1 MAVQRKRK
9 SPDQAQV
16 ITTGSTIRIEQPKS
30 DRGKKSNV
38 SVVVQEINPV
48 HGFVGFLRE
57 NAVVGL
63 AVGFAIATQAQALIK
78 QLLDSFINPMYALF
92 FEGGKLSSKTTTL
105 RFDGR
110 ESSITWGAFAFT
122 LLNFLFVL
130 AAIYAI
136 IKIFKLDKLNKPK
149 DKK

>member
-1 MAVQRKRK
+1 MAAQRKRK
-9 SPDQAQV
+9 TSSQTQTVTAG
-16 ITTGSTIRIEQPKS
+16 TTIRLEQPKS
-30 DRGKKSNV
+30 GRGKKSNV
-38 SVVVQEINPV
+38 AIVVQEINPV
-48 HGFVGFLRE
+48 SGFVGFLRE

-78 QLLDSFINPMYALF
+78 QLLDSFINPLYALF
-92 FEGGKLSSKTTTL
+92 FEGGKLSAKTTTL
-105 RFDGR
+105 QLNGR
-110 ESSITWGAFAFT
+110 ESSIAWGQFAYT

-136 IKIFKLDKLNKPK
+136 IKIFNLDKLSKPK

>member
-1 MAVQRKRK
+1 MAAQRKRK
-9 SPDQAQV
+9 SPDQTQV
-16 ITTGSTIRIEQPKS
+16 VTTGSTIRIEQPKS
-30 DRGKKSNV
+30 TRGKKSNV

-92 FEGGKLSSKTTTL
+92 FEGGKLSSKTSTL
-105 RFDGR
+105 HFDGR
-110 ESSITWGAFAFT
+110 ESSFAWGAFAFT

-136 IKIFKLDKLNKPK
+136 IKLFNLDKLNKPK